1 MLDPMDIDVSTLTPS
16 PLPLFKAFARSAN
29 LSADMEEAIAQE
41 LESAA
46 HWTTHAE
53 THPPPI
59 PTATSAPIVFE
70 QSIVSGH
77 PTHPM
82 HKTRAALPPLV
93 LEPSYDLLHPRLRL
107 VAVPRESLRLSG
119 EYDALIAPF
128 LAQYPS
134 FTLPSPEHVAVPV
147 HELQVAHILHMEG
160 LHLYPPIISVPAL
173 AQQSLRSVLLPGVK
187 GTHLK
192 LPLGVKLTSAVR
204 TISPPS
210 ALFGVPFCQ
219 RTLPKLTYDRTVL
232 TVLEERASLISTH
245 PDPLVSRHLAC
256 IIRDNPSP
264 PADEAYIVSTS
275 LVDRPAAYPQ
285 ALFDLST
292 PAQRN
297 TILRC
302 ALPSGAPLAFFLRDF
317 GGLKIHAASL
327 PESIF
332 DYANPQHSIFA
343 KDIEDVW
350 TRMYHTLVH
359 NHVQQL
365 ARVMELH
372 YSAEAYR
379 ILRALLVERLPG
391 DHSWLTRPTQPGKCF
406 LRMRLA
412 EMDRFHLHAPFP
424 NLVLWRGDEVQRKD
438 DVELDTVPY
447 LANVPRNQP
456 FGYCVSFKVHRK
468 IPFKV
473 RPQKKPSFLST
484 YTAGN
489 PSATTLPLVASRI
502 PTTEAKQQCAAAVL
516 VLVFTA
522 SATPWDSEQNS
533 LTGSTCKQ
541 QTAAKPYRH
550 EGSPSIGTLS
560 GRGHWFLACVKSTTA
575 RRLSTT

>member
-1 MLDPMDIDVSTLTPS
+1 MDIDTLAPS
-16 PLPLFKAFARSAN
+16 PLPLFTAFAKSAN
-29 LSADMEEAIAQE
+29 LSADMEAAIAEE

-46 HWTTHAE
+46 HWTTVAE

-82 HKTRAALPPLV
+82 HKTRAALPPLI

-119 EYDALIAPF
+119 EYDSLITPF

-134 FTLPSPEHVAVPV
+134 FTLPSSDHVAVPV
-147 HELQVAHILHMEG
+147 HELQVAHILKMKD

-173 AQQSLRSVLLPGVK
+173 AQQSLRSVLLPGVQ

-219 RTLPKLTYDRTVL
+219 RTLPKLTYDRTIL

-245 PDPLVSRHLAC
+245 PDPLISRHLAC

-264 PADEAYIVSTS
+264 PPGEAYIVSTS

-285 ALFDLST
+285 ALFHLTT
-292 PAQRN
+292 PAQRVAWFTKYVTLLLDAFLPPILNDGLAFECHPQN

-302 ALPSGAPLAFFLRDF
+302 SLPTGDPLGFFLRDF
-317 GGLKIHAASL
+317 GGLKIHAPSL

-332 DYANPQHSIFA
+332 DYANPEHSIFA
-343 KDIEDVW
+343 HSIDDVW

-365 ARVMELH
+365 ARVMDLH
-372 YSAEAYR
+372 HSAQAYC
-379 ILRALLVERLPG
+379 ILHVLLLDRLPAS
-391 DHSWLTRPTQPGKCF
+391 HPWLTLPTQPGKCF

-412 EMDRFHLHAPFP
+412 SMDRFHLHAPFP
-424 NLVLWRGDEVQRKD
+424 NLVLWRGDQQSEVHN
-438 DVELDTVPY
+438 VNLDMPY
-447 LANVPRNQP
+447 LTNDVPRW
-456 FGYCVSFKVHRK
+456 GK
-468 IPFKV
+468 I
-473 RPQKKPSFLST
+473 
-484 YTAGN
+484 
-489 PSATTLPLVASRI
+489 
-502 PTTEAKQQCAAAVL
+502 
-516 VLVFTA
+516 
-522 SATPWDSEQNS
+522 
-533 LTGSTCKQ
+533 
-541 QTAAKPYRH
+541 
-550 EGSPSIGTLS
+550 EG
-560 GRGHWFLACVKSTTA
+560 
-575 RRLSTT
+575 